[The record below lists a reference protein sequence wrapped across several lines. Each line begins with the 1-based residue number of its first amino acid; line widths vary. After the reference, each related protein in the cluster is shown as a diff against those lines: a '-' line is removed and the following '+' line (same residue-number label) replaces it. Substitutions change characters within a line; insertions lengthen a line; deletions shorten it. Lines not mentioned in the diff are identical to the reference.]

1 MELASS
7 FKFSKMNYF
16 EFYDIP
22 VSFLPDQN
30 LVKKKFY
37 AFSKAYHP
45 DFFVNESEEKQNEI
59 LELST
64 LNNKAYQTLSNDIKR
79 LPYVLQVLGKLEEG
93 EKYSLP
99 NDFLMEMMEINE
111 ALMELEFEP
120 DAEKLNEIR
129 SEIKAIEDSLN
140 QGMETH
146 MREFEALQQ
155 GDKNVALNKI
165 KDIYFRKKYLLR
177 IQESI
182 DTFATRL

>member
-1 MELASS
+1 
-7 FKFSKMNYF
+7 MNYF

-22 VSFLPDQN
+22 VSFLPDQI

-37 AFSKAYHP
+37 AFSKEYHP
-45 DFFVNESEEKQNEI
+45 DFFVNESEEKQDEI

-64 LNNKAYQTLSNDIKR
+64 LNNKAYQTLSDNNKR
-79 LPYVLQVLGKLEEG
+79 LPYVLSILGELEEG
-93 EKYSLP
+93 EKYTLP
-99 NDFLMEMMEINE
+99 NDFLLEMMEVNE

-120 DAEKLNEIR
+120 DPEKLDSIKLEVRNIENDLNQELEI
-129 SEIKAIEDSLN
+129 SIKEFDSLV
-140 QGMETH
+140 E
-146 MREFEALQQ
+146 E
-155 GDKNVALNKI
+155 DKLSSLDRI